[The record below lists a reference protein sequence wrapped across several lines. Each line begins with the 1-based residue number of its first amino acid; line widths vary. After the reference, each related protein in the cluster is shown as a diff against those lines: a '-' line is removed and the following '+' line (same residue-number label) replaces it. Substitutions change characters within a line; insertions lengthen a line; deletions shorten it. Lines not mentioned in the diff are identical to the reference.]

1 MSYYSEVSLTLKK
14 ADALEL
20 IRKAKGEESNIQLL
34 MAAADTI
41 DQDKYVTFY
50 WNFVKWY
57 DTLSS
62 VQFITHFYHGVDEY
76 SFKRVGEDYG
86 DIEIDWNGDYSDID
100 ELSEVR
106 QSIEI
111 APGKQLYVR
120 DIWKDAEGK

>member
-1 MSYYSEVSLTLKK
+1 MGYYSEVSLTLKK

-111 APGKQLYVR
+111 VPGKQLYVR